1 MCEGA
6 GLVSGAW
13 EEASIWKFPPK
24 VALRLLPAHI
34 LNIHHITI
42 PFQLSWDQFNGIP
55 IFVRQLLKERF
66 CCCLFLRVSCFI
78 FFNRCHGRAI
88 QCNRDSARER
98 CHQFRKKTRICHLPC
113 FDFQVWMLQIINR
126 AMIRISYKF
135 CAKSHLDLAFGSKNN
150 EYSNT
155 QKVETWNHFNIR
167 SKLWEDKTQPTKKAM
182 TKDKK

>member
-1 MCEGA
+1 MGR
-6 GLVSGAW
+6 GINLKVSSKSCSPVIA
-13 EEASIWKFPPK
+13 
-24 VALRLLPAHI
+24 RHI

-66 CCCLFLRVSCFI
+66 CCCHFLRLSCFI

-98 CHQFRKKTRICHLPC
+98 CHQFKKKTRICHLPC

-182 TKDKK
+182 TKDKKLK